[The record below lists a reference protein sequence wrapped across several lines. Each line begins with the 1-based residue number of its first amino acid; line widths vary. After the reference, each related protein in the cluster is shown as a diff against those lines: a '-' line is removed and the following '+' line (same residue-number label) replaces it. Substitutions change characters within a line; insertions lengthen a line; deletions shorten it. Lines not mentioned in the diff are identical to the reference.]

1 MYIIA
6 ELHPMYGA
14 FKQIQQDNY
23 PFKRAF
29 ESYLVSVSQLGMAL
43 KLPVDLLV
51 GVIEDSLI
59 EGRLPN
65 IPYGDEAIK
74 FKFTIDQPVVETY
87 FDSTFGRMEK
97 PLKHKRSILLL
108 IRMTLRLSEVY
119 GTSLSRLTAR
129 IERLRRELSEEQM
142 EEPVFT
148 PKPATPKPV
157 SGGRVKLEPKKL
169 GPTVVDN
176 TVDNVD
182 NQMEEQTDTSSS
194 VLKRLAKLTEE
205 GDRLLHPE
213 TEEEPPVVET
223 NPALADFF
231 G

>member
-29 ESYLVSVSQLGMAL
+29 ESYLVSISQLGMTL

-129 IERLRRELSEEQM
+129 IERLRKELSEESA

-148 PKPATPKPV
+148 PKPATPKPI
-157 SGGRVKLEPKKL
+157 SGRRVKLEPAIVDN
-169 GPTVVDN
+169 VVD
-176 TVDNVD
+176 TVDNKED
-182 NQMEEQTDTSSS
+182 EHTDTSSS
-194 VLKRLAKLTEE
+194 VLKRLEKLTEE

-213 TEEEPPVVET
+213 EEEPPVVET